1 MNNSP
6 DPTVHREREEQFIN
20 HVEQLLEDDRLRVD
34 TTRGRRS
41 VLSLIRDVNRSTRE
55 VELKRQMSQAG
66 MPDRELEGRMPRGQ
80 TLDVLLS
87 QSSWILFKKPVGRLR
102 VVCLSPVKALLSGQP
117 PKPLT
122 TPEVNRLLAE
132 MPPPLPGIPTTLIL
146 MSTSGFTT
154 ESHEVADRTA
164 SCTLILV
171 EPNPAGGWS
180 IAAPAQSK
188 ALAELF
194 DPEGEVDKRQRIF
207 GTIDDLSMDLTGSGI
222 IGDKIAAQTQ
232 LPIMTV
238 EAEIKNYAKEHP
250 GLTAKRLD
258 GRLVL
263 FREGVTPTASSAGN
277 GATEMSLMDRI
288 RSLFA
293 HKGETEK
300 KIAFLSER
308 RTLLSGQ
315 RDRGYEELGSLDGK
329 EVELRDQFKAART
342 PMTKRR
348 ITSQLLQL
356 HKEMERR
363 QQLLQVLNQQINV
376 VGTHLHNLEL
386 TRQGQTAQLPD
397 SEELAADAAAAEDV
411 LAQLEVDSEL
421 ANSVGSVSLAGM
433 SAEEQALFDE
443 LEAES
448 GASHSAARPQA
459 EGAGPATPAA
469 PAVAPEPGQTSQRA
483 GRSEVAPPARPQ
495 RNEPEA
501 G

>member
-1 MNNSP
+1 MNSNP
-6 DPTVHREREEQFIN
+6 DPSMHREREERFIN
-20 HVEQLLEDDRLRVD
+20 HVEQLLDDDHLRVD

-41 VLSLIRDVNRSTRE
+41 VLSLSRDINRSNRE

-66 MPDRELEGRMPRGQ
+66 MPDRDLEARMPRGQ

-87 QSSWILFKKPVGRLR
+87 RPSWVIFKKPVGRLR
-102 VVCLSPVKALLSGQP
+102 IVCVSPIKALLSGQAP
-117 PKPLT
+117 SPMT

-132 MPPPLPGIPTTLIL
+132 MPPPLPGIPTTLVL

-164 SCTLILV
+164 TRTLILV

-194 DPEGEVDKRQRIF
+194 DPEGETDKRQRVFEAIE
-207 GTIDDLSMDLTGSGI
+207 DSSMDLTASGI
-222 IGDKIAAQTQ
+222 IGDKLAARTK

-250 GLTAKRLD
+250 GLIAKRLD

-263 FREGVTPTASSAGN
+263 FREGVTPTASNAGN

-308 RTLLSGQ
+308 RALLSGQ
-315 RDRGYEELGSLDGK
+315 RNRGYEELGALDGK
-329 EVELRDQFKAART
+329 ETELRDQFKAART

-348 ITSQLLQL
+348 VTSQLLQL

-411 LAQLEVDSEL
+411 LAQLEVDNEL
-421 ANSVGSVSLAGM
+421 AGSVGSVSLAGM
-433 SAEEQALFDE
+433 TPEEQALFDE

-448 GASHSAARPQA
+448 ATPQPQA
-459 EGAGPATPAA
+459 PATGQAQRSPAA
-469 PAVAPEPGQTSQRA
+469 QPPQVAPRVQRPEPS
-483 GRSEVAPPARPQ
+483 SPARPE